1 MQSHTHFSGNPTLI
15 PPSMVN
21 FRPIFKWPLYLDLKG
36 ADSPQSWFLR
46 GHYVFEKSLKIN
58 LRFPTYLASSVMTN
72 RRLTGQQRGPQC
84 GSLWSGEARWASDRV
99 RRTKITFR
107 KRFDPFQE
115 STSTDDWRA
124 WSVSEAS
131 AAFNAWSDE
140 CATCSA
146 VTGACK
152 WFTDWVIVAAF
163 LEKSLKLSTK
173 TWWWKLATQSQNYTL
188 PSQLIMLIFKRKM
201 GIEQMDANSFYFFDG
216 AKKDPASNLVKLRL
230 ACFTVWDFLRSLKL
244 NIFVYYELFSVCVVV
259 PLTLCPSL
267 LPSFQLLCSGG
278 PRPSHYTGFGQ
289 PSVRGGALGVGAV
302 QNHRCPEDA
311 LCKDTETHLKSRTH
325 F

>member
-1 MQSHTHFSGNPTLI
+1 MTSLS
-15 PPSMVN
+15 
-21 FRPIFKWPLYLDLKG
+21 IFKR
-36 ADSPQSWFLR
+36 SWFSSKLISEAPLCIQQK
-46 GHYVFEKSLKIN
+46 GLKIS

-84 GSLWSGEARWASDRV
+84 GLLWSGEARWASDRV

-115 STSTDDWRA
+115 STSTDDRRV
-124 WSVSEAS
+124 WSVSETS

-140 CATCSA
+140 CAACSA

-173 TWWWKLATQSQNYTL
+173 IWWWKLATQSQNYTL
-188 PSQLIMLIFKRKM
+188 PSQLIMLIFENVHKTGGWK
-201 GIEQMDANSFYFFDG
+201 QFYFLDG

-230 ACFTVWDFLRSLKL
+230 ACFTVSDFLRSLKL
-244 NIFVYYELFSVCVVV
+244 NHFCVSWTFLRLCRLPSHSLSV
-259 PLTLCPSL
+259 PPSL
-267 LPSFQLLCSGG
+267 LPASS
-278 PRPSHYTGFGQ
+278 
-289 PSVRGGALGVGAV
+289 
-302 QNHRCPEDA
+302 
-311 LCKDTETHLKSRTH
+311 
-325 F
+325 